1 MNDGLMQRKSRDAN
15 VQKAAEYQSGN
26 GDKNSSQDV
35 HRLLRQYMPRR
46 GTASGYIEAMTE
58 TKPDHDASASF
69 AEAVAIMRRLRE
81 PGGCPWDREQTLDS
95 IRRYT
100 LEETYEVL
108 DAIERRDW
116 NELKDEL
123 GDLLLQV
130 LFYAQMAS
138 EAGHFTIRD
147 VIDGLNR
154 KLIRRHPHVFGDEA
168 SAAAGNSA
176 TGLDVEGID
185 ATQVLRNWEAIK
197 QREKSRKPEQGG
209 RLDEVPKSMPALAE
223 ASKLGA
229 SASKAGF
236 DWPDVSGLLS
246 KLREETAELEEEIM
260 KGKSARDRSY
270 QEMGDLLFTAVN
282 LSRHLKVD
290 PELALR
296 DMNARFR
303 SRFRGMERESAHPLE
318 QLSPNELEQLW
329 ANAKRAE
336 RDGEENGPAQQSPHY
351 PQGQD

>member
-1 MNDGLMQRKSRDAN
+1 VNNGLVQWKSRYAN
-15 VQKAAEYQSGN
+15 VEKAAEYQSSN
-26 GDKNSSQDV
+26 DDKNSNQDF
-35 HRLLRQYMPRR
+35 HRLLRQYMPHR

-58 TKPDHDASASF
+58 TKPNHDASASF

-81 PGGCPWDREQTLDS
+81 PGGCPWDREQTFDS

-138 EAGHFTIRD
+138 EAGHFTIRE

-154 KLIRRHPHVFGDEA
+154 KLVRRHPHVFGDEA

-176 TGLDVEGID
+176 IGLEVKDID
-185 ATQVLRNWEAIK
+185 STQVLRNWEEIK
-197 QREKSRKPEQGG
+197 QREKPTKMGPDS
-209 RLDEVPKSMPALAE
+209 RLDEVSRSMPALAE
-223 ASKLGA
+223 ASKLGSRA
-229 SASKAGF
+229 AKAGF
-236 DWPDVSGLLS
+236 DWPEISGLVL
-246 KLREETAELEEEIM
+246 KLREETAELEEEI
-260 KGKSARDRSY
+260 ARGENARARAY

-282 LSRHLKVD
+282 LSRHLKID

-303 SRFRGMERESAHPLE
+303 SRFRSMEQESTRPLE
-318 QLSPNELEQLW
+318 QLPSDELEQLW
-329 ANAKRAE
+329 TRAKMAE
-336 RDGEENGPAQQSPHY
+336 HDPNNTSAQ
-351 PQGQD
+351 